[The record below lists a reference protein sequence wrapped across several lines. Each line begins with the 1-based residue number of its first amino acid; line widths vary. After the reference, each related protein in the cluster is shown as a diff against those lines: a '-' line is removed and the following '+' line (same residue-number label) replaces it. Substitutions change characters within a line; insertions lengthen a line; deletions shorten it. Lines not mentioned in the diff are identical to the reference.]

1 MKTRTPPMLD
11 TSATAPVA
19 RLRPPARR
27 APRRRIVFYD
37 LPEDDEPRAWPATP
51 SWWLLAAFWLAL
63 YALYELAAWAM
74 PEAFR

>member
-1 MKTRTPPMLD
+1 MLD

-37 LPEDDEPRAWPATP
+37 LPEDEPRSWPATP
-51 SWWLLAAFWLAL
+51 SWGLLAAFWLAL